1 LYGDEVVTGPQLEGI
16 VNAYIPGPY
25 ADIMVGSGSRTV
37 GEAAAAAAVNGVL
50 GNPVAWSRAS
60 CLCWKARW
68 FWNMSALSGT
78 LARWSWCVVVAAV
91 VVGSA
96 RVASVLCRGGGG
108 GRFDVVDV
116 LVLALVFAFVV
127 RFLLAGGG
135 RRRCG
140 GDGGK
145 FEAGATLPPNDMGAS
160 SDATVD
166 ATVDACAGVGLE
178 GRGGLT
184 V

>member
-1 LYGDEVVTGPQLEGI
+1 LYEDEVVTGPQLEGI

-25 ADIMVGSGSRTV
+25 ADIMGSGSGTV

-50 GNPVAWSRAS
+50 GNPVAWSRES

-78 LARWSWCVVVAAV
+78 LARWSWCVVV
-91 VVGSA
+91 GSA
-96 RVASVLCRGGGG
+96 RVASVLHRGGGG
-108 GRFDVVDV
+108 GRFDVDV
-116 LVLALVFAFVV
+116 LVLVLVLVLAFVV

-135 RRRCG
+135 GCRRCG

-160 SDATVD
+160 DATVE
-166 ATVDACAGVGLE
+166 ACAGVGPE
-178 GRGGLT
+178 GCGGLT